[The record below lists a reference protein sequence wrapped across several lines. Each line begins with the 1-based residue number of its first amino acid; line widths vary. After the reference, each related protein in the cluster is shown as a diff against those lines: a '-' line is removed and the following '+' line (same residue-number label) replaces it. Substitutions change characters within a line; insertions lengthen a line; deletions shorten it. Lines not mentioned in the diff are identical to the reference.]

1 MSKGSL
7 VIINPDLV
15 VCTILIF
22 ARVTQLCLI
31 FQFRIHSLFLSFPM
45 FQSQMGLLLAAA
57 ATGEALNDKQHE
69 TNVVAAGGMFYS
81 FVVETFE
88 IWSLFAVKTLKN
100 IAARTTA
107 ECSAI

>member
-15 VCTILIF
+15 ACTILIF

-31 FQFRIHSLFLSFPM
+31 FQYRIHSLLLSFPM
-45 FQSQMGLLLAAA
+45 LQSQMGLLLAAA
-57 ATGEALNDKQHE
+57 ATGEALNNKQHE

-81 FVVETFE
+81 LIVKTFE
-88 IWSLFAVKTLKN
+88 IWSLFAVKILKN